1 MKLTKK
7 NSGHFIALLLLGLIV
22 GTLCWELLARI
33 ASSFDTDIAF
43 DIGPVG
49 FDVLV
54 LQFYI
59 KINPGSLI
67 GIITGVL
74 LFRKMK

>member
-22 GTLCWELLARI
+22 GTLCWELFARI
-33 ASSFDTDIAF
+33 ISSFGTDISFAV
-43 DIGPVG
+43 GPIG

-59 KINPGSLI
+59 KLNPGSVA
-67 GIITGVL
+67 GIIGGAL